1 MCTHT
6 AVLNL
11 VNTDLNRIQTELLF
25 STENGLCYLRDH
37 EQSGSGFILVNL
49 VTYVQIFRQ

>member
-37 EQSGSGFILVNL
+37 EQKEVASYS
-49 VTYVQIFRQ
+49 